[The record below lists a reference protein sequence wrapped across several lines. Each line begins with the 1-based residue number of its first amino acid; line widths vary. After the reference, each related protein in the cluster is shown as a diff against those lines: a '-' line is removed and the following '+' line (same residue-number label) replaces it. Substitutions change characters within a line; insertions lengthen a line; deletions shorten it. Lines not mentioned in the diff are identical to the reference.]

1 MRNLESRTMAT
12 LVNRVA
18 GSVGLAIV
26 ANDTIVLEDAN
37 FAQIMQSAWP
47 QHSGSLVPPAIQ
59 QAVHAGKAV
68 VSCNGSTLHLM
79 YEEDHVLMIATP
91 SSALH
96 TLTHKEFAIA
106 SDFAQGKSYKEV
118 ARTHG
123 LPPETVRSRLR
134 SVYEK
139 LSVSDKAELS
149 RRFTRTELLENL
161 QELF

>member
-1 MRNLESRTMAT
+1 
-12 LVNRVA
+12 
-18 GSVGLAIV
+18 
-26 ANDTIVLEDAN
+26 
-37 FAQIMQSAWP
+37 
-47 QHSGSLVPPAIQ
+47 
-59 QAVHAGKAV
+59 
-68 VSCNGSTLHLM
+68 M